1 MPISSR
7 ACPVGEPAVTSL
19 RPSRLAIKVA
29 GATVVLPGTVIP
41 SVVVLAEAA
50 VTPRVPSAAAA
61 ARPAPIPRARRRL
74 VVLIMMIVLPETL
87 RPVPRG
93 MASVD
98 FYAGRGPAAQFEN
111 VEKLTAMR
119 ENQITARHV
128 ASHRTPSHTPPL
140 LPGKCRSEH
149 CRLAMEVSW
158 NGPRVGQHER
168 LSCLWCRGGARQL
181 GVSPV
186 VDEFVGLGGGLVS
199 HDWLVPLR

>member
-29 GATVVLPGTVIP
+29 GAAVVLPGMVIP
-41 SVVVLAEAA
+41 SGVVLAGAA

-74 VVLIMMIVLPETL
+74 VVLIMMLVLPETL

-98 FYAGRGPAAQFEN
+98 LYAGQRPGSPIRKCGKAHSDAREPDHGPD
-111 VEKLTAMR
+111 T
-119 ENQITARHV
+119 
-128 ASHRTPSHTPPL
+128 
-140 LPGKCRSEH
+140 
-149 CRLAMEVSW
+149 
-158 NGPRVGQHER
+158 
-168 LSCLWCRGGARQL
+168 
-181 GVSPV
+181 
-186 VDEFVGLGGGLVS
+186 
-199 HDWLVPLR
+199 